1 MLAPLYSAHLLAT
14 NNHHVGLSIR
24 IKKEVTN
31 VQYLPIFTK
40 LDNKPVLVVGGGDVA
55 LRKCR
60 AFLKARAKVT
70 LVAPE
75 FCDELL
81 EHASKNEVYLITAY
95 FEESHL
101 DGKML
106 VIAATDNESVNNTVF
121 ELANRRN
128 IFVNVVDDQPK
139 CSFIF
144 PSIVDRDPITIAIS
158 SAGTAPVLA
167 RRLREKLETLI
178 PQHIGPLA
186 TLVGSFRDNVKA
198 RFKHFADRRQF
209 WEGVFDSSVV
219 SKVQVGDTQGA
230 SAQLHDMLDAKAEPE
245 GEVYVVGAGPGDP
258 ELLTLKALQL
268 MQQADVVV
276 YDYLVSDEIMDLVRR
291 DADLICVGKRLGNH
305 SVKQEDTNQIL
316 VNLAQQGKKV
326 CRIKG
331 GDPFIYGRGGEEVQV
346 LAQHDVRYQIVP
358 GITAAAGCSAYAG
371 IPLTHRDH
379 AQAIQFVTGHCKKD
393 GQELDWPSLAKP
405 NQTLAIY
412 MGVLK
417 SPHIQAQLIKYGR
430 GGDTPVAIVEN
441 GTRKEQRVVR
451 TQLSQ
456 LAEQIEHHKIV
467 SPALLIIGEVAALHE
482 QLAWFGSTAQT
493 SSYAQP
499 LTEVA

>member
-1 MLAPLYSAHLLAT
+1 MFR
-14 NNHHVGLSIR
+14 GLI
-24 IKKEVTN
+24 N

-40 LDNKPVLVVGGGDVA
+40 LDNKPVLVVGGGEVA

-60 AFLKARAKVT
+60 AFLKARASVT
-70 LVAPE
+70 LVAPW
-75 FCDELL
+75 FCNELK
-81 EHASKNEVYLITAY
+81 EHAHNNEVTLIDAY
-95 FEESHL
+95 FDESHL

-106 VIAATDNESVNNTVF
+106 VIAATDRDEVNNDVF
-121 ELANRRN
+121 ELANARN
-128 IFVNVVDDQPK
+128 VFVNVVDDQPK
-139 CSFIF
+139 CTFIF

-178 PQHIGPLA
+178 PHHIGPLA
-186 TLVGSFRDNVKA
+186 TLVGGFRDKVKK
-198 RFKHFADRRQF
+198 RFKHFSDRRQF

-219 SKVQVGDTQGA
+219 SKVQTGDTQA
-230 SAQLHDMLDAKAEPE
+230 AQQQLEQMLDAKAEPE

-276 YDYLVSDEIMDLVRR
+276 YDFLVSDEIMELVRR
-291 DADLICVGKRLGNH
+291 DADLICVGKRLGDH
-305 SVKQEDTNQIL
+305 SVVQDDTNQML
-316 VNLAQQGKKV
+316 VDLAKQGKKV

-346 LAQHDVRYQIVP
+346 LAANNVNYQIVP

-393 GQELDWPSLAKP
+393 GQELDWQSLAKA

-412 MGVLK
+412 MGVIK
-417 SPHIQAQLIKYGR
+417 SPHIQSELLKHGR
-430 GGDTPVAIVEN
+430 KADTPVAIIEN
-441 GTRKEQRVVR
+441 GTRKNQRVV
-451 TQLSQ
+451 TGQLGE
-456 LAEQIEHHKIV
+456 LADLIERNSII
-467 SPALLIIGEVAALHE
+467 SPALLIIGEVAALHS
-482 QLAWFGSTAQT
+482 QLAWFGKNEQT
-493 SSYAQP
+493 SSFAQP
-499 LTEVA
+499 LTDVSNT

>member
-1 MLAPLYSAHLLAT
+1 MNLFR
-14 NNHHVGLSIR
+14 GLI
-24 IKKEVTN
+24 N

-40 LDNKPVLVVGGGDVA
+40 LDNKPVLVVGGGEVA

-60 AFLKARAKVT
+60 AFLKARASVT
-70 LVAPE
+70 LVAPW
-75 FCDELL
+75 FCDELK
-81 EHASKNEVYLITAY
+81 EHAHNNEVTLIDAY
-95 FEESHL
+95 FDESHL

-106 VIAATDNESVNNTVF
+106 VIAATDRDEVNNNVF
-121 ELANRRN
+121 ELANARN
-128 IFVNVVDDQPK
+128 VFVNVVDDQPK
-139 CSFIF
+139 CTFIF

-178 PQHIGPLA
+178 PHHIGPLA
-186 TLVGSFRDNVKA
+186 TLVGGFRDKVKK
-198 RFKHFADRRQF
+198 RFKHFSDRRQF

-219 SKVQVGDTQGA
+219 SKVQTGDTQA
-230 SAQLHDMLDAKAEPE
+230 AQQQLEQMLDAKAEPE

-276 YDYLVSDEIMDLVRR
+276 YDFLVSDEIMELVRR
-291 DADLICVGKRLGNH
+291 DADLICVGKRLGDH
-305 SVKQEDTNQIL
+305 SVVQDDTNQML
-316 VNLAQQGKKV
+316 VDLAKQGKKV

-346 LAQHDVRYQIVP
+346 LAANNVNYQIVP

-393 GQELDWPSLAKP
+393 GQELDWQSLAKA

-412 MGVLK
+412 MGVIK
-417 SPHIQAQLIKYGR
+417 SPHIQSELLKHGR
-430 GGDTPVAIVEN
+430 KADTPVAIIEN
-441 GTRKEQRVVR
+441 GTRKNQRVV
-451 TQLSQ
+451 TGQLGE
-456 LAEQIEHHKIV
+456 LADLIERNSII
-467 SPALLIIGEVAALHE
+467 SPALLIIGEVAALHS
-482 QLAWFGSTAQT
+482 QLAWFGKNEQT
-493 SSYAQP
+493 SSFAQP
-499 LTEVA
+499 LTDVSNT

>member
-1 MLAPLYSAHLLAT
+1 
-14 NNHHVGLSIR
+14 
-24 IKKEVTN
+24 

-40 LDNKPVLVVGGGDVA
+40 LDNKPVLVVGGGEVA

-60 AFLKARAKVT
+60 AFLKARAAVT
-70 LVAPE
+70 LVAPW
-75 FCDELL
+75 FCDELK
-81 EHASKNEVYLITAY
+81 EHAQHNEVTLIDAY
-95 FEESHL
+95 FDESHL

-106 VIAATDNESVNNTVF
+106 VIAATDRDEVNNTVF
-121 ELANRRN
+121 ELANARN
-128 IFVNVVDDQPK
+128 VFVNVVDDQPK
-139 CSFIF
+139 CTFIF
-144 PSIVDRDPITIAIS
+144 PSIVDRNPITIAIS

-186 TLVGSFRDNVKA
+186 TLVGGFRDKVKQ
-198 RFKHFADRRQF
+198 RFKHFSDRRQF

-219 SKVQVGDTQGA
+219 SKVQTGDTQGA
-230 SAQLHDMLDAKAEPE
+230 EQQLEQMLDAKAEPE

-276 YDYLVSDEIMDLVRR
+276 YDFLVSDEIMELVRR
-291 DADLICVGKRLGNH
+291 DADLICVGKRLGDH
-305 SVKQEDTNQIL
+305 SVVQEDTNQML
-316 VNLAQQGKKV
+316 VDLAKQGKKV

-346 LAQHDVRYQIVP
+346 LAANKVNYQIVP

-393 GQELDWPSLAKP
+393 GQELDWQSLAKP

-412 MGVLK
+412 MGVIK
-417 SPHIQAQLIKYGR
+417 SPHIQAELLKHGR
-430 GGDTPVAIVEN
+430 KADTPVAVIEN
-441 GTRKEQRVVR
+441 GTRKNQRVV
-451 TQLSQ
+451 TGQLGE
-456 LAEQIEHHKIV
+456 LANLIERNSIV
-467 SPALLIIGEVAALHE
+467 SPALLIIGEVAALHS
-482 QLAWFGSTAQT
+482 QLAWFGKNNQT

-499 LTEVA
+499 LTDIAN

>member
-1 MLAPLYSAHLLAT
+1 M
-14 NNHHVGLSIR
+14 
-24 IKKEVTN
+24 
-31 VQYLPIFTK
+31 QYLPIFTK
-40 LDNKPVLVVGGGDVA
+40 LDNKPVLVVGGGEVA

-60 AFLKARAKVT
+60 AFLKARASVT
-70 LVAPE
+70 LVAPW
-75 FCDELL
+75 FCDELK
-81 EHASKNEVYLITAY
+81 EHAHNNEVTLIDTY
-95 FEESHL
+95 FDESHL

-106 VIAATDNESVNNTVF
+106 VIAATDRDEVNNNVF
-121 ELANRRN
+121 ELANARN
-128 IFVNVVDDQPK
+128 VFVNVVDDQPK
-139 CSFIF
+139 CTFIF

-186 TLVGSFRDNVKA
+186 TLVGGFRDKVKK
-198 RFKHFADRRQF
+198 RFKHFSDRRQF

-219 SKVQVGDTQGA
+219 SKVQTGDTQA
-230 SAQLHDMLDAKAEPE
+230 AQQQLEQMLDAKAEPE

-276 YDYLVSDEIMDLVRR
+276 YDFLVSDEIMELVRR
-291 DADLICVGKRLGNH
+291 DADLICVGKRLGDH
-305 SVKQEDTNQIL
+305 SVVQDDTNQML
-316 VNLAQQGKKV
+316 VDLAKQGKKV

-346 LAQHDVRYQIVP
+346 LAANNVNYQIVP

-393 GQELDWPSLAKP
+393 GQELDWQSLAKA

-412 MGVLK
+412 MGVIK
-417 SPHIQAQLIKYGR
+417 SPHIQSELLKHGR
-430 GGDTPVAIVEN
+430 KADTPVAIIEN
-441 GTRKEQRVVR
+441 GTRKNQRVV
-451 TQLSQ
+451 TGQLGE
-456 LAEQIEHHKIV
+456 LADLIQRNSII
-467 SPALLIIGEVAALHE
+467 SPALLIIGEVAALHS
-482 QLAWFGSTAQT
+482 QLAWFGKNEQT
-493 SSYAQP
+493 SSFAQP
-499 LTEVA
+499 LTDVSNT

>member
-1 MLAPLYSAHLLAT
+1 M
-14 NNHHVGLSIR
+14 
-24 IKKEVTN
+24 
-31 VQYLPIFTK
+31 QYLPIFTK
-40 LDNKPVLVVGGGDVA
+40 LDNKPVLVVGGGEVA

-60 AFLKARAKVT
+60 AFLKARASVT
-70 LVAPE
+70 LVAPW
-75 FCDELL
+75 FCDELK
-81 EHASKNEVYLITAY
+81 EHAHNNEVTLIDAY
-95 FEESHL
+95 FDESHL

-106 VIAATDNESVNNTVF
+106 VIAATDRDDVNNNVF
-121 ELANRRN
+121 ELANARN
-128 IFVNVVDDQPK
+128 VFVNVVDDQPK
-139 CSFIF
+139 CTFIF

-178 PQHIGPLA
+178 PHHIGPLA
-186 TLVGSFRDNVKA
+186 RLVGGFRDKVKK
-198 RFKHFADRRQF
+198 RFKHFSDRRQF

-219 SKVQVGDTQGA
+219 SKVQTGDTQA
-230 SAQLHDMLDAKAEPE
+230 AEQQLEQMLDAKAEPE

-276 YDYLVSDEIMDLVRR
+276 YDFLVSDEIMELVRR
-291 DADLICVGKRLGNH
+291 DADLICVGKRLGDH
-305 SVKQEDTNQIL
+305 SVVQDDTNQML
-316 VNLAQQGKKV
+316 VDLAKQGKKV

-346 LAQHDVRYQIVP
+346 LAANNVNYQIVP

-393 GQELDWPSLAKP
+393 GQELDWQSLAKA

-412 MGVLK
+412 MGVIK
-417 SPHIQAQLIKYGR
+417 SPHIQSELLKHGR
-430 GGDTPVAIVEN
+430 KADTPVAIIEN
-441 GTRKEQRVVR
+441 GTRKNQRVV
-451 TQLSQ
+451 TGQLGE
-456 LAEQIEHHKIV
+456 LADLIERNSII
-467 SPALLIIGEVAALHE
+467 SPALLIIGEVAALHS
-482 QLAWFGSTAQT
+482 QLAWFGKNEQT
-493 SSYAQP
+493 SSFAQP
-499 LTEVA
+499 LTDVSNT

>member
-1 MLAPLYSAHLLAT
+1 M
-14 NNHHVGLSIR
+14 
-24 IKKEVTN
+24 
-31 VQYLPIFTK
+31 QYLPIFTK
-40 LDNKPVLVVGGGDVA
+40 LDNKPVLVVGGGEVA

-60 AFLKARAKVT
+60 AFLKARADVT
-70 LVAPE
+70 LVAPW
-75 FCDELL
+75 FCDELK
-81 EHASKNEVYLITAY
+81 EHAQNNDITLIDA
-95 FEESHL
+95 FFDESHL

-106 VIAATDNESVNNTVF
+106 VIAATDNDDVNNSVF
-121 ELANRRN
+121 ELANARN
-128 IFVNVVDDQPK
+128 VFVNVVDDQPK
-139 CSFIF
+139 CTFIF

-186 TLVGSFRDNVKA
+186 SLVGSFRDKVKQ
-198 RFKHFADRRQF
+198 RFTSFADRRQF

-219 SKVQVGDTQGA
+219 SKVQTGDTAAA
-230 SAQLHDMLDAKAEPE
+230 SVQLEQLLDSKLDPE
-245 GEVYVVGAGPGDP
+245 GEVYVIGAGPGDP

-276 YDYLVSDEIMDLVRR
+276 YDFLVSDEIMELVRR
-291 DADLICVGKRLGNH
+291 DADLICVGKRLGDH
-305 SVKQEDTNQIL
+305 SVVQEDTNQML
-316 VNLAQQGKKV
+316 VDLAKQGKKV

-346 LAQHDVRYQIVP
+346 LAANNVNYQIVP

-393 GQELDWPSLAKP
+393 GQELDWQSLAKP

-412 MGVLK
+412 MGVIK
-417 SPHIQAQLIKYGR
+417 SPHIQAQLLKHGR
-430 GGDTPVAIVEN
+430 GADTPVAIIEN
-441 GTRKEQRVVR
+441 GTRKNQRVV
-451 TQLSQ
+451 TGKLGE
-456 LAEQIEHHKIV
+456 LADLIERHSII
-467 SPALLIIGEVAALHE
+467 SPALLIIGEVASLHE
-482 QLAWFGSTAQT
+482 ELHWFGTKAQT
-493 SSYAQP
+493 SSFAQP
-499 LTEVA
+499 LTDVA

>member
-1 MLAPLYSAHLLAT
+1 M
-14 NNHHVGLSIR
+14 
-24 IKKEVTN
+24 
-31 VQYLPIFTK
+31 QYLPIFTK
-40 LDNKPVLVVGGGDVA
+40 LDNKPVLVVGGGEVA

-60 AFLKARAKVT
+60 AFLKARAQVT

-75 FCDELL
+75 FCQQLTELAEQGEVSL
-81 EHASKNEVYLITAY
+81 VHDYFNEQ
-95 FEESHL
+95 HL
-101 DGKML
+101 NGMML
-106 VIAATDNESVNNTVF
+106 VIAATDLDSVNSQVF
-121 ELANRRN
+121 ELANQRN
-128 IFVNVVDDQPK
+128 IFVNVVDDQPR
-139 CSFIF
+139 CTFIF

-186 TLVGSFRDNVKA
+186 TLVGSFRNKVKQ
-198 RFKHFADRRQF
+198 RFSHFADRRQF
-209 WEGVFDSSVV
+209 WETVFDSSVV
-219 SKVQVGDTQGA
+219 SKVQTGNTDA
-230 SAQLHDMLDAKAEPE
+230 ANEQLELLLNAKPEPE

-276 YDYLVSDEIMDLVRR
+276 YDFLVSDEIMELVRR
-291 DADLICVGKRLGNH
+291 DAELICVGKRLGDH
-305 SVKQEDTNQIL
+305 SVVQDDTNQML
-316 VNLAQQGKKV
+316 VDLAKQGKKV

-346 LAQHDVRYQIVP
+346 LAANKVNYQIVP

-379 AQAIQFVTGHCKKD
+379 AQAIQFVTGHCKQD

-412 MGVLK
+412 MGVIK
-417 SPHIQAQLIKYGR
+417 SPHIQAQLLKYGR
-430 GGDTPVAIVEN
+430 GAETPVAIIEN
-441 GTRKEQRVVR
+441 GTRKNQRVV
-451 TQLSQ
+451 TGQLGE
-456 LAEQIEHHKIV
+456 LADLVSRHSII
-467 SPALLIIGEVAALHE
+467 SPALLIIGEVASLHQ
-482 QLAWFGSTAQT
+482 QLAWFGDKIQT
-493 SSYAQP
+493 SSFAQP
-499 LTEVA
+499 ITDVA

>member
-1 MLAPLYSAHLLAT
+1 
-14 NNHHVGLSIR
+14 
-24 IKKEVTN
+24 

-60 AFLKARAKVT
+60 AFLKARASVT
-70 LVAPE
+70 VVAPE
-75 FCDELL
+75 FCGELL
-81 EHASKNEVYLITAY
+81 EHAANNEVILTQAY
-95 FEESHL
+95 FNESHL

-121 ELANRRN
+121 ELANQRH

-139 CSFIF
+139 CTFIF

-186 TLVGSFRDNVKA
+186 TLVGSFRNHVKA

-230 SAQLHDMLDAKAEPE
+230 TAQLHDMLDAKAEPE
-245 GEVYVVGAGPGDP
+245 GEVYIVGAGPGDP

-305 SVKQEDTNQIL
+305 SVKQEDTNQML
-316 VNLAQQGKKV
+316 VDLAQKGKKV

-346 LAQHDVRYQIVP
+346 LAQHNVRYQIVP

-417 SPHIQAQLIKYGR
+417 SPHIQAQLIKHGR
-430 GGDTPVAIVEN
+430 DASTPVAIIEN

-451 TQLSQ
+451 THLGE
-456 LAEQIEHHKIV
+456 LAQQIEHHCIV

-482 QLAWFGSTAQT
+482 QLAWFSNSAQI
-493 SSYAQP
+493 SSFAQP
-499 LTEVA
+499 LTDVA

>member
-1 MLAPLYSAHLLAT
+1 M
-14 NNHHVGLSIR
+14 
-24 IKKEVTN
+24 
-31 VQYLPIFTK
+31 QYLPIFTK
-40 LDNKPVLVVGGGDVA
+40 LDNKPVLVVGGGEVA

-60 AFLKARAKVT
+60 AFLKARASVT
-70 LVAPE
+70 LVAPW
-75 FCDELL
+75 FCDELK
-81 EHASKNEVYLITAY
+81 EHAHNNEVTLIDAY
-95 FEESHL
+95 FDESHL

-106 VIAATDNESVNNTVF
+106 VIAATDRDEVNNNVF
-121 ELANRRN
+121 ELANARN
-128 IFVNVVDDQPK
+128 VFVNVVDDQPK
-139 CSFIF
+139 CTFIF

-178 PQHIGPLA
+178 PHHIGPLA
-186 TLVGSFRDNVKA
+186 TLVGGFRDKVKK
-198 RFKHFADRRQF
+198 RFKHFSDRRQF

-219 SKVQVGDTQGA
+219 SKVQTGDTQA
-230 SAQLHDMLDAKAEPE
+230 AQQQLEQMLDAKAEPE

-276 YDYLVSDEIMDLVRR
+276 YDFLVSDEIMELVRR
-291 DADLICVGKRLGNH
+291 DADLICVGKRLGDH
-305 SVKQEDTNQIL
+305 SVVQEDTNQML
-316 VNLAQQGKKV
+316 VDLAKKGKKV

-346 LAQHDVRYQIVP
+346 LAANNVNYQIVP

-393 GQELDWPSLAKP
+393 GQELDWQSLAKA

-412 MGVLK
+412 MGVIK
-417 SPHIQAQLIKYGR
+417 SPHIQGELLKHGR
-430 GGDTPVAIVEN
+430 KADTPVAIIEN
-441 GTRKEQRVVR
+441 GTRKNQRVV
-451 TQLSQ
+451 TGQLGE
-456 LAEQIEHHKIV
+456 LADLIERNSII
-467 SPALLIIGEVAALHE
+467 SPALLTIGEVAALHS
-482 QLAWFGSTAQT
+482 QLAWFGKNEQT
-493 SSYAQP
+493 SSFAQP
-499 LTEVA
+499 LTDVSNT

>member
-1 MLAPLYSAHLLAT
+1 M
-14 NNHHVGLSIR
+14 
-24 IKKEVTN
+24 
-31 VQYLPIFTK
+31 QYLPIFTK
-40 LDNKPVLVVGGGDVA
+40 LDNKPVLVVGGGEVA

-60 AFLKARAKVT
+60 AFLKARASVT
-70 LVAPE
+70 LVAPW
-75 FCDELL
+75 FCDELK
-81 EHASKNEVYLITAY
+81 EHAHNNEVTLIDAY
-95 FEESHL
+95 FDESHL

-106 VIAATDNESVNNTVF
+106 VIAATDRDEVNNNVF
-121 ELANRRN
+121 ELANARN
-128 IFVNVVDDQPK
+128 VFVNVVDDQPK
-139 CSFIF
+139 CTFIF

-178 PQHIGPLA
+178 PHHIGPLA
-186 TLVGSFRDNVKA
+186 TIVGGFRDKVKK
-198 RFKHFADRRQF
+198 RFKHFSDRRQF

-219 SKVQVGDTQGA
+219 SKVQTGDTQA
-230 SAQLHDMLDAKAEPE
+230 AQQQLEQMLDAKAEPE

-276 YDYLVSDEIMDLVRR
+276 YDFLVSDEIMELVRR
-291 DADLICVGKRLGNH
+291 DADLICVGKRLGDH
-305 SVKQEDTNQIL
+305 SVVQDDTNQML
-316 VNLAQQGKKV
+316 VDLAKQGKKV

-346 LAQHDVRYQIVP
+346 LAANNVNYQIVP

-393 GQELDWPSLAKP
+393 GQELDWQSLAKA

-412 MGVLK
+412 MGVIK
-417 SPHIQAQLIKYGR
+417 SPHIQSELLKHGR
-430 GGDTPVAIVEN
+430 KADTPVAIIEN
-441 GTRKEQRVVR
+441 GTRKNQRVV
-451 TQLSQ
+451 TGQLGE
-456 LAEQIEHHKIV
+456 LADLIERNSII
-467 SPALLIIGEVAALHE
+467 SPALLIIGEVAALHS
-482 QLAWFGSTAQT
+482 QLAWFGKNEQT
-493 SSYAQP
+493 SSFAQP
-499 LTEVA
+499 LTDVSNT

>member
-1 MLAPLYSAHLLAT
+1 M
-14 NNHHVGLSIR
+14 
-24 IKKEVTN
+24 
-31 VQYLPIFTK
+31 QYLPIFTK
-40 LDNKPVLVVGGGDVA
+40 LDNKPVLVVGGGEVA

-60 AFLKARAKVT
+60 AFLKARASVT
-70 LVAPE
+70 LVAPW
-75 FCDELL
+75 FCDELK
-81 EHASKNEVYLITAY
+81 EHAHNNEVTLIDAY
-95 FEESHL
+95 FDESHL

-106 VIAATDNESVNNTVF
+106 VIAATDRDEVNNNVF
-121 ELANRRN
+121 ELANARN
-128 IFVNVVDDQPK
+128 VFVNVVDDQPK
-139 CSFIF
+139 CTFIF

-178 PQHIGPLA
+178 PHHIGPLA
-186 TLVGSFRDNVKA
+186 TLVGGFRDKVKK
-198 RFKHFADRRQF
+198 RFKHFSDRRQF

-219 SKVQVGDTQGA
+219 SKVQTGDTQGA
-230 SAQLHDMLDAKAEPE
+230 EQQLEQMLDAKAEPE

-276 YDYLVSDEIMDLVRR
+276 YDFLVSDEIMELVRR
-291 DADLICVGKRLGNH
+291 DADLICVGKRLGDH
-305 SVKQEDTNQIL
+305 SVVQDDTNQML
-316 VNLAQQGKKV
+316 VDLAKQGKKV

-346 LAQHDVRYQIVP
+346 LAANNVNYQIVP

-393 GQELDWPSLAKP
+393 GQELDWQSLAKA

-412 MGVLK
+412 MGVIK
-417 SPHIQAQLIKYGR
+417 SPHIQSELLKHGR
-430 GGDTPVAIVEN
+430 KADTPVAIIEN
-441 GTRKEQRVVR
+441 GTRKNQRVV
-451 TQLSQ
+451 TGQLGE
-456 LAEQIEHHKIV
+456 LADLIQRNSII
-467 SPALLIIGEVAALHE
+467 SPALLIIGEVAALHS
-482 QLAWFGSTAQT
+482 QLAWFGKNEQT
-493 SSYAQP
+493 SSFAQP
-499 LTEVA
+499 LTDVSNT

>member
-1 MLAPLYSAHLLAT
+1 M
-14 NNHHVGLSIR
+14 
-24 IKKEVTN
+24 
-31 VQYLPIFTK
+31 QYLPIFTK
-40 LDNKPVLVVGGGDVA
+40 LDNKPVLVVGGGEVA

-60 AFLKARAKVT
+60 AFLKARASVT
-70 LVAPE
+70 LVAPW
-75 FCDELL
+75 FCDELK
-81 EHASKNEVYLITAY
+81 EHAHNDEVTLIDAY
-95 FEESHL
+95 FDESHL

-106 VIAATDNESVNNTVF
+106 VIAATDRDEVNNNVF
-121 ELANRRN
+121 ELANARN
-128 IFVNVVDDQPK
+128 VFVNVVDDQPK
-139 CSFIF
+139 CTFIF

-178 PQHIGPLA
+178 PHHIGPLA
-186 TLVGSFRDNVKA
+186 TLVGGFRDKVKK
-198 RFKHFADRRQF
+198 RFKHFSDRRQF

-219 SKVQVGDTQGA
+219 SKVQTGDTQA
-230 SAQLHDMLDAKAEPE
+230 AQQQLEQMLDAKAEPE

-276 YDYLVSDEIMDLVRR
+276 YDFLVSDEIMELVRR
-291 DADLICVGKRLGNH
+291 DADLICVGKRLGDH
-305 SVKQEDTNQIL
+305 SVVQEDTNQML
-316 VNLAQQGKKV
+316 VDLAKQGKKV

-346 LAQHDVRYQIVP
+346 LAANNVNYQIVP

-393 GQELDWPSLAKP
+393 GQELDWQSLAKP

-412 MGVLK
+412 MGVIK
-417 SPHIQAQLIKYGR
+417 SPHIQSELLKHGR
-430 GGDTPVAIVEN
+430 KADTPVAIIEN
-441 GTRKEQRVVR
+441 GTRKNQRVV
-451 TQLSQ
+451 TGQLGE
-456 LAEQIEHHKIV
+456 LADLIQRNSII
-467 SPALLIIGEVAALHE
+467 SPALLIIGEVAALHS
-482 QLAWFGSTAQT
+482 QLAWFGKNEQT
-493 SSYAQP
+493 SSFAQP
-499 LTEVA
+499 LTDVSHT

>member
-1 MLAPLYSAHLLAT
+1 MFR
-14 NNHHVGLSIR
+14 GLI
-24 IKKEVTN
+24 N

-40 LDNKPVLVVGGGDVA
+40 LDNKPVLVVGGGEVA

-60 AFLKARAKVT
+60 AFLKARASVT
-70 LVAPE
+70 LVAPW
-75 FCDELL
+75 FCDELK
-81 EHASKNEVYLITAY
+81 EHAHNNEVTLIDAY
-95 FEESHL
+95 FDESHL

-106 VIAATDNESVNNTVF
+106 VIAATDRDEVNNNVF
-121 ELANRRN
+121 ELANARN
-128 IFVNVVDDQPK
+128 LFVNVVDDQPK
-139 CSFIF
+139 CTFIF

-178 PQHIGPLA
+178 PHHIGPLA
-186 TLVGSFRDNVKA
+186 TLVGGFRDKVKK
-198 RFKHFADRRQF
+198 RFKHFSDRRQF

-219 SKVQVGDTQGA
+219 SKVQTGDTQA
-230 SAQLHDMLDAKAEPE
+230 AQQQLEQMLDAKAEPE

-276 YDYLVSDEIMDLVRR
+276 YDFLVSDEIMELVRR
-291 DADLICVGKRLGNH
+291 DADLICVGKRLGDH
-305 SVKQEDTNQIL
+305 SVVQDDTNQML
-316 VNLAQQGKKV
+316 VDLAKQGKKV

-346 LAQHDVRYQIVP
+346 LAANNVNYQIVP

-393 GQELDWPSLAKP
+393 GQELDWQSLAKA

-412 MGVLK
+412 MGVIK
-417 SPHIQAQLIKYGR
+417 SPHIQSELLKHGR
-430 GGDTPVAIVEN
+430 KADTPVAIIEN
-441 GTRKEQRVVR
+441 GTRKNQRVV
-451 TQLSQ
+451 TGQLGE
-456 LAEQIEHHKIV
+456 LADLIERNSII
-467 SPALLIIGEVAALHE
+467 SPALLIIGEVAALHS
-482 QLAWFGSTAQT
+482 QLAWFGKNEQT
-493 SSYAQP
+493 SSFAQP
-499 LTEVA
+499 LTDVSNT

>member
-1 MLAPLYSAHLLAT
+1 MLRLLLR
-14 NNHHVGLSIR
+14 G
-24 IKKEVTN
+24 VTTM
-31 VQYLPIFTK
+31 QYLPILTK

-60 AFLKARAKVT
+60 AFLKARAAVT

-75 FCDELL
+75 FCDELIEL
-81 EHASKNEVYLITAY
+81 ANNKEVTLVEAY
-95 FEESHL
+95 FNEQHL
-101 DGKML
+101 EGMML
-106 VIAATDNESVNNTVF
+106 VIAATDLEDVNAQVF
-121 ELANRRN
+121 ELANARN

-186 TLVGSFRDNVKA
+186 TLVGSFRDKVKQ

-209 WEGVFDSSVV
+209 WETVFDSSVV
-219 SKVQVGDTQGA
+219 SKVQTGDTDA
-230 SAQLHDMLDAKAEPE
+230 ATAQLEQLLDAKPEPE
-245 GEVYVVGAGPGDP
+245 GEVYVIGAGPGDP

-276 YDYLVSDEIMDLVRR
+276 YDYLVSDEIMNLVRR
-291 DADLICVGKRLGNH
+291 DADLVCVGKRLGDH
-305 SVKQEDTNQIL
+305 SVAQEDTNQML
-316 VNLAQQGKKV
+316 VDFAKQGKKV

-346 LAQHDVRYQIVP
+346 LAANDVSYQIVP

-393 GQELDWPSLAKP
+393 GQELDWQSLAKP

-412 MGVLK
+412 MGVIK
-417 SPHIQAQLIKYGR
+417 SPHIQAQLLKHGR
-430 GGDTPVAIVEN
+430 GADTPVGIIEN
-441 GTRKEQRVVR
+441 GTRKNQRVV
-451 TQLSQ
+451 TGKLGE
-456 LAEQIEHHKIV
+456 LADLIERHSII
-467 SPALLIIGEVAALHE
+467 SPALLIIGEVASLHE
-482 QLAWFGSTAQT
+482 ELHWFGEKAQT
-493 SSYAQP
+493 SSFAQP
-499 LTEVA
+499 LTGVA

>member
-1 MLAPLYSAHLLAT
+1 M
-14 NNHHVGLSIR
+14 
-24 IKKEVTN
+24 
-31 VQYLPIFTK
+31 QYLPIFTK
-40 LDNKPVLVVGGGDVA
+40 LDNKPVLVVGGGEVA

-60 AFLKARAKVT
+60 AFLKARASVT
-70 LVAPE
+70 LVAPW
-75 FCDELL
+75 FCDELK
-81 EHASKNEVYLITAY
+81 EHAHNNEVTLIDAY
-95 FEESHL
+95 FDESHL

-106 VIAATDNESVNNTVF
+106 VIAATDRDEVNNNVF
-121 ELANRRN
+121 ELANARN
-128 IFVNVVDDQPK
+128 VFVNVVDDQPK
-139 CSFIF
+139 CTFIF

-186 TLVGSFRDNVKA
+186 TLVGGFRDKVKK
-198 RFKHFADRRQF
+198 RFKHFSDRRQF

-219 SKVQVGDTQGA
+219 SKVQTADTQA
-230 SAQLHDMLDAKAEPE
+230 AQQQLEQMLDAKAEPE

-276 YDYLVSDEIMDLVRR
+276 YDFLVSDEIMELVRR
-291 DADLICVGKRLGNH
+291 DADLICVGKRLGDH
-305 SVKQEDTNQIL
+305 SVVQDDTNQML
-316 VNLAQQGKKV
+316 VDLAKQGKKV

-346 LAQHDVRYQIVP
+346 LAANNVNYQIVP

-393 GQELDWPSLAKP
+393 GQELDWQSLAKA

-412 MGVLK
+412 MGVIK
-417 SPHIQAQLIKYGR
+417 SPHIQSELLKHGR
-430 GGDTPVAIVEN
+430 KADTPVAIIEN
-441 GTRKEQRVVR
+441 GTRKNQRVV
-451 TQLSQ
+451 TGQLGE
-456 LAEQIEHHKIV
+456 LADLIQRNSII
-467 SPALLIIGEVAALHE
+467 SPALLIIGEVAALHS
-482 QLAWFGSTAQT
+482 QLAWFGKNEQT
-493 SSYAQP
+493 SSFAQP
-499 LTEVA
+499 LTDVSNT

>member
-1 MLAPLYSAHLLAT
+1 M
-14 NNHHVGLSIR
+14 
-24 IKKEVTN
+24 
-31 VQYLPIFTK
+31 QYLPIFTK
-40 LDNKPVLVVGGGDVA
+40 LDNKPVLVVGGGEVA

-60 AFLKARAKVT
+60 AFLKARASVT
-70 LVAPE
+70 LVAPW
-75 FCDELL
+75 FCDELK
-81 EHASKNEVYLITAY
+81 EHAHNNEVTLIDAY
-95 FEESHL
+95 FDESHL

-106 VIAATDNESVNNTVF
+106 VIAATDRDEVNNNVF
-121 ELANRRN
+121 ELANARN
-128 IFVNVVDDQPK
+128 VFVNVVDDQPK
-139 CSFIF
+139 CTFIF

-178 PQHIGPLA
+178 PHHIGPLA
-186 TLVGSFRDNVKA
+186 TLVGGFRDKVKK
-198 RFKHFADRRQF
+198 RFKHFSDRRQF

-219 SKVQVGDTQGA
+219 SKVQTGDTQA
-230 SAQLHDMLDAKAEPE
+230 AQQQLEQMLDAKAEPE

-276 YDYLVSDEIMDLVRR
+276 YDFLVSDEIMELVRR
-291 DADLICVGKRLGNH
+291 DADLICVGKRLGDH
-305 SVKQEDTNQIL
+305 SVVQEDTNQML
-316 VNLAQQGKKV
+316 VDLAKQGKKV

-346 LAQHDVRYQIVP
+346 LAANNVNYQIVP

-393 GQELDWPSLAKP
+393 GQELDWQSLAKA

-412 MGVLK
+412 MGVIK
-417 SPHIQAQLIKYGR
+417 SPHIQSELLKHGR
-430 GGDTPVAIVEN
+430 KADTPVAIIEN
-441 GTRKEQRVVR
+441 GTRKNQRVV
-451 TQLSQ
+451 TGQLGE
-456 LAEQIEHHKIV
+456 LADIIERNSII
-467 SPALLIIGEVAALHE
+467 SPALLIIGEVAALHS
-482 QLAWFGSTAQT
+482 QLAWFGKNEQT
-493 SSYAQP
+493 SSFAQP
-499 LTEVA
+499 LTDVSNT

>member
-1 MLAPLYSAHLLAT
+1 MNLFR
-14 NNHHVGLSIR
+14 GLI
-24 IKKEVTN
+24 N

-40 LDNKPVLVVGGGDVA
+40 LDNKPVLVVGGGEVA

-60 AFLKARAKVT
+60 AFLKARASVT
-70 LVAPE
+70 LVAPW
-75 FCDELL
+75 FCDELK
-81 EHASKNEVYLITAY
+81 EHAHNNEVTLIDAY
-95 FEESHL
+95 FDESHL

-106 VIAATDNESVNNTVF
+106 VIAATDRDEVNNNVF
-121 ELANRRN
+121 ELANARN
-128 IFVNVVDDQPK
+128 VFVNVVDDQPK
-139 CSFIF
+139 CTFIF

-178 PQHIGPLA
+178 PHHIGPLA
-186 TLVGSFRDNVKA
+186 TLVGGFRDKVKK
-198 RFKHFADRRQF
+198 RFKHFSDRRQF

-219 SKVQVGDTQGA
+219 SKVQTDDTQA
-230 SAQLHDMLDAKAEPE
+230 AQQQLEQMLDAKAEPE

-276 YDYLVSDEIMDLVRR
+276 YDFLVSDEIMELVRR
-291 DADLICVGKRLGNH
+291 DADLICVGKRLGDH
-305 SVKQEDTNQIL
+305 SVVQDDTNQML
-316 VNLAQQGKKV
+316 VDLAKQGKKV

-346 LAQHDVRYQIVP
+346 LAANNVNYQIVP

-393 GQELDWPSLAKP
+393 GQELDWQSLAKA

-412 MGVLK
+412 MGVIK
-417 SPHIQAQLIKYGR
+417 SPHIQSELLKHGR
-430 GGDTPVAIVEN
+430 KADTPVAIIEN
-441 GTRKEQRVVR
+441 GTRKNQRVV
-451 TQLSQ
+451 TGQLGE
-456 LAEQIEHHKIV
+456 LADLIQRNNII
-467 SPALLIIGEVAALHE
+467 SPALLIIGEVAALHS
-482 QLAWFGSTAQT
+482 QLSWFGQNEQT
-493 SSYAQP
+493 SSFAQP
-499 LTEVA
+499 LTDVSNT

>member
-1 MLAPLYSAHLLAT
+1 M
-14 NNHHVGLSIR
+14 
-24 IKKEVTN
+24 
-31 VQYLPIFTK
+31 QYLPIFTK
-40 LDNKPVLVVGGGDVA
+40 LDNKPVLVVGGGEVA

-60 AFLKARAKVT
+60 AFLKARADVT
-70 LVAPE
+70 LVAPW
-75 FCDELL
+75 FCDELK
-81 EHASKNEVYLITAY
+81 EHAQNNDVTLIDA
-95 FEESHL
+95 FFDESHL

-106 VIAATDNESVNNTVF
+106 VIAATDNDDVNNSVF
-121 ELANRRN
+121 ELANARN
-128 IFVNVVDDQPK
+128 VFVNVVDDQPK
-139 CSFIF
+139 CTFIF

-186 TLVGSFRDNVKA
+186 SLVGSFRDKVKQ
-198 RFKHFADRRQF
+198 RFTSFADRRQF

-219 SKVQVGDTQGA
+219 SKVQTGDTAAA
-230 SAQLHDMLDAKAEPE
+230 SVQLEQLLDSKLDPE
-245 GEVYVVGAGPGDP
+245 GEVYVIGAGPGDP

-276 YDYLVSDEIMDLVRR
+276 YDFLVSDEIMELVRR
-291 DADLICVGKRLGNH
+291 DADLICVGKRLGDH
-305 SVKQEDTNQIL
+305 SVVQEDTNQML
-316 VNLAQQGKKV
+316 VDLAKQGKKV

-346 LAQHDVRYQIVP
+346 LAANNVNYQIVP

-393 GQELDWPSLAKP
+393 GQELDWQSLAKP

-412 MGVLK
+412 MGVIK
-417 SPHIQAQLIKYGR
+417 SPHIQAQLLKHGR
-430 GGDTPVAIVEN
+430 GADTPVAIIEN
-441 GTRKEQRVVR
+441 GTRKNQRVV
-451 TQLSQ
+451 TGKLGE
-456 LAEQIEHHKIV
+456 LADLIERHSII
-467 SPALLIIGEVAALHE
+467 SPALLIIGEVASLHE
-482 QLAWFGSTAQT
+482 ELHWFGTKAQT
-493 SSYAQP
+493 SSFAQP
-499 LTEVA
+499 LTDVA

>member
-1 MLAPLYSAHLLAT
+1 MNLFR
-14 NNHHVGLSIR
+14 GLI
-24 IKKEVTN
+24 N

-40 LDNKPVLVVGGGDVA
+40 LDNKPVLVVGGGEVA

-60 AFLKARAKVT
+60 AFLKARASVT
-70 LVAPE
+70 LVAPW
-75 FCDELL
+75 FCDELK
-81 EHASKNEVYLITAY
+81 EHAHNNEVTLIDAY
-95 FEESHL
+95 FDESHL

-106 VIAATDNESVNNTVF
+106 VIAATDRDEVNNNVF
-121 ELANRRN
+121 ELANARN
-128 IFVNVVDDQPK
+128 VFVNVVDDQPK
-139 CSFIF
+139 CTFIF

-178 PQHIGPLA
+178 PHHIGPLA
-186 TLVGSFRDNVKA
+186 TLVGGFRDKVKK
-198 RFKHFADRRQF
+198 RFKHFSDRRQF

-219 SKVQVGDTQGA
+219 SKVQTGDTQA
-230 SAQLHDMLDAKAEPE
+230 AQQQLEQMLDAKAEPE

-276 YDYLVSDEIMDLVRR
+276 YDFLVSDEIMELVRR
-291 DADLICVGKRLGNH
+291 DADLICVGKRLGDH
-305 SVKQEDTNQIL
+305 SVVQDDTNQML
-316 VNLAQQGKKV
+316 VDLAKQGKKV

-346 LAQHDVRYQIVP
+346 LAANNVNYQIVP

-393 GQELDWPSLAKP
+393 GQELDWQSLAKA

-412 MGVLK
+412 MGVIK
-417 SPHIQAQLIKYGR
+417 SPHIQSELLKHGR
-430 GGDTPVAIVEN
+430 KADTPVAIIEN
-441 GTRKEQRVVR
+441 GTRKNQRVV
-451 TQLSQ
+451 TGQLGE
-456 LAEQIEHHKIV
+456 LADLIQRNNII
-467 SPALLIIGEVAALHE
+467 SPALLIIGEVAALHS
-482 QLAWFGSTAQT
+482 QLSWFGQNEQT
-493 SSYAQP
+493 SSFAQP
-499 LTEVA
+499 LTDVSNT

>member
-1 MLAPLYSAHLLAT
+1 M
-14 NNHHVGLSIR
+14 
-24 IKKEVTN
+24 
-31 VQYLPIFTK
+31 QYLPIFTK

-60 AFLKARAKVT
+60 AFLKARAAVT

-75 FCDELL
+75 FCDELIEL
-81 EHASKNEVYLITAY
+81 ANNNEVTLVEAY
-95 FEESHL
+95 FNEHHL
-101 DGKML
+101 NGMML
-106 VIAATDNESVNNTVF
+106 VIAATDLEDVNAQVF
-121 ELANRRN
+121 ELANARN

-144 PSIVDRDPITIAIS
+144 PSIVDRNPITIAIS
-158 SAGTAPVLA
+158 SSGTAPVLA

-186 TLVGSFRDNVKA
+186 TLVGSFRDKVKQ
-198 RFKHFADRRQF
+198 RFTHFADRRQF
-209 WEGVFDSSVV
+209 WETVFDSSVV
-219 SKVQVGDTQGA
+219 SKVQTGDTDAA
-230 SAQLHDMLDAKAEPE
+230 SAQLEQLLDAKPEPE
-245 GEVYVVGAGPGDP
+245 GEVYVIGAGPGDP

-276 YDYLVSDEIMDLVRR
+276 YDYLVSDEIMELVRR
-291 DADLICVGKRLGNH
+291 DADLVCVGKRLGDH
-305 SVKQEDTNQIL
+305 SVAQEDTNQML
-316 VNLAQQGKKV
+316 VDFAKQGKKV

-346 LAQHDVRYQIVP
+346 LAANQVNYQIVP

-412 MGVLK
+412 MGVIK
-417 SPHIQAQLIKYGR
+417 SPHIQAQLLKHGR
-430 GGDTPVAIVEN
+430 GADTPVAIIEN
-441 GTRKEQRVVR
+441 GTRKNQRVV
-451 TQLSQ
+451 TGKLGE
-456 LAEQIEHHKIV
+456 LADLIERHSII
-467 SPALLIIGEVAALHE
+467 SPALLIIGEVASLHQ
-482 QLAWFGSTAQT
+482 QLHWFGAKVQT
-493 SSYAQP
+493 SSFAQP
-499 LTEVA
+499 LTGTA

>member
-1 MLAPLYSAHLLAT
+1 M
-14 NNHHVGLSIR
+14 
-24 IKKEVTN
+24 
-31 VQYLPIFTK
+31 QYLPIFTK
-40 LDNKPVLVVGGGDVA
+40 LDNKPVLVVGGGEVA

-60 AFLKARAKVT
+60 AFLKARASVT
-70 LVAPE
+70 LVAPW
-75 FCDELL
+75 FCDELK
-81 EHASKNEVYLITAY
+81 EHAHNNEVKLIDAY
-95 FEESHL
+95 FDESHL

-106 VIAATDNESVNNTVF
+106 VIAATDRDEVNNNVF
-121 ELANRRN
+121 ELANARN
-128 IFVNVVDDQPK
+128 VFVNVVDDQPK
-139 CSFIF
+139 CTFIF

-178 PQHIGPLA
+178 PHHIGPLA
-186 TLVGSFRDNVKA
+186 TLVGGFREKVKK
-198 RFKHFADRRQF
+198 RFKHFSDRRQF

-219 SKVQVGDTQGA
+219 SKVQTGDTQA
-230 SAQLHDMLDAKAEPE
+230 AQQQLEQMLDAKAEPE

-276 YDYLVSDEIMDLVRR
+276 YDFLVSDEIMELVRR
-291 DADLICVGKRLGNH
+291 DADLICVGKRLGDH
-305 SVKQEDTNQIL
+305 SVVQEDTNQML
-316 VNLAQQGKKV
+316 VDLAKQGKKV

-346 LAQHDVRYQIVP
+346 LAANNVNYQIVP

-393 GQELDWPSLAKP
+393 GQELDWQSLAKA

-412 MGVLK
+412 MGVIK
-417 SPHIQAQLIKYGR
+417 SPHIQGELLKHGR
-430 GGDTPVAIVEN
+430 KADTPVAIIEN
-441 GTRKEQRVVR
+441 GTRKNQRVV
-451 TQLSQ
+451 TGQLGE
-456 LAEQIEHHKIV
+456 LADLIERNSII
-467 SPALLIIGEVAALHE
+467 SPALLIIGEVAALHS
-482 QLAWFGSTAQT
+482 QLAWFGKNEQT
-493 SSYAQP
+493 SSFAQP
-499 LTEVA
+499 LTDVSNT

>member
-1 MLAPLYSAHLLAT
+1 M
-14 NNHHVGLSIR
+14 
-24 IKKEVTN
+24 
-31 VQYLPIFTK
+31 QYLPIFTK
-40 LDNKPVLVVGGGDVA
+40 LDNKPVLVVGGGEVA

-60 AFLKARAKVT
+60 AFLKARASVT
-70 LVAPE
+70 LVAPW
-75 FCDELL
+75 FCDELK
-81 EHASKNEVYLITAY
+81 EHAYNNEVTLIDAY
-95 FEESHL
+95 FDESHL

-106 VIAATDNESVNNTVF
+106 VIAATDRDEVNNNVF
-121 ELANRRN
+121 ELANARN
-128 IFVNVVDDQPK
+128 VFVNVVDDQPK
-139 CSFIF
+139 CTFIF

-178 PQHIGPLA
+178 PHHIGPLA
-186 TLVGSFRDNVKA
+186 TLVGGFRDKVKK
-198 RFKHFADRRQF
+198 RFKHFSDRRQF

-219 SKVQVGDTQGA
+219 SKVQTGDTQA
-230 SAQLHDMLDAKAEPE
+230 AQQQLEQMLDAKAEPE

-276 YDYLVSDEIMDLVRR
+276 YDFLVSDEIMELVRR
-291 DADLICVGKRLGNH
+291 DADLICVGKRLGDH
-305 SVKQEDTNQIL
+305 SVVQDDTNQML
-316 VNLAQQGKKV
+316 VDLAKQGKKV

-346 LAQHDVRYQIVP
+346 LAANNVNYQIVP

-393 GQELDWPSLAKP
+393 GQELDWQSLAKA

-412 MGVLK
+412 MGVIK
-417 SPHIQAQLIKYGR
+417 SPHIQSELLKHGR
-430 GGDTPVAIVEN
+430 KADTPVAIIEN
-441 GTRKEQRVVR
+441 GTRKNQRVV
-451 TQLSQ
+451 TGQLGE
-456 LAEQIEHHKIV
+456 LADLIQRNSII
-467 SPALLIIGEVAALHE
+467 SPALLIIGEVAALHS
-482 QLAWFGSTAQT
+482 QLAWFGKNEQT
-493 SSYAQP
+493 SSFAQP
-499 LTEVA
+499 LTDVSNT

>member
-1 MLAPLYSAHLLAT
+1 M
-14 NNHHVGLSIR
+14 
-24 IKKEVTN
+24 
-31 VQYLPIFTK
+31 QYLPIFTK
-40 LDNKPVLVVGGGDVA
+40 LDNKPVLVVGGGEVA

-60 AFLKARAKVT
+60 AFLKARADVT
-70 LVAPE
+70 LVAPW
-75 FCDELL
+75 FCDELK
-81 EHASKNEVYLITAY
+81 EHAQNNDVTLIDA
-95 FEESHL
+95 FFDESHL

-106 VIAATDNESVNNTVF
+106 VIAATDNDGVNNSVF
-121 ELANRRN
+121 ELANARN
-128 IFVNVVDDQPK
+128 VFVNVVDDQPK
-139 CSFIF
+139 CTFIF

-186 TLVGSFRDNVKA
+186 SLVGSFRDKVKQ
-198 RFKHFADRRQF
+198 RFTSFADRRQF

-219 SKVQVGDTQGA
+219 SKVQTGDTAAA
-230 SAQLHDMLDAKAEPE
+230 SVKLEQLLDTKLDPE
-245 GEVYVVGAGPGDP
+245 GEVYVIGAGPGDP

-276 YDYLVSDEIMDLVRR
+276 YDFLVSDEIMELVRR
-291 DADLICVGKRLGNH
+291 DADLICVGKRLGDH
-305 SVKQEDTNQIL
+305 SVVQEDTNQML
-316 VNLAQQGKKV
+316 VDLAKQGKKV

-346 LAQHDVRYQIVP
+346 LAANNVNYQIVP

-393 GQELDWPSLAKP
+393 GQELDWQSLAKP

-412 MGVLK
+412 MGVIK
-417 SPHIQAQLIKYGR
+417 SPHIQAQLLKHGR
-430 GGDTPVAIVEN
+430 GADTPVAIIEN
-441 GTRKEQRVVR
+441 GTRKNQRVV
-451 TQLSQ
+451 TGKLGE
-456 LAEQIEHHKIV
+456 LADLIERHSII
-467 SPALLIIGEVAALHE
+467 SPALLIIGEVASLHE
-482 QLAWFGSTAQT
+482 ELHWFGTKAQT
-493 SSYAQP
+493 SSFAQP
-499 LTEVA
+499 LTDVA